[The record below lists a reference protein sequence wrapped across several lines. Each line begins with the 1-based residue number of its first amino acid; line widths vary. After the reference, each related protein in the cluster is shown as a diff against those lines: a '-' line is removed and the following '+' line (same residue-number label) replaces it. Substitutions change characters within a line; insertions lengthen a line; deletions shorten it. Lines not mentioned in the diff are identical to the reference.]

1 MIRKDSIY
9 FLPWE
14 HLNFK
19 VNRTIFIFPFIV
31 FFVFLFLLPAAYS
44 LVLSVHRYRGFGS
57 MVFVG
62 LNNYASIL
70 QYGVFWQAVRNTLFY
85 LCFSALPVIVF
96 SFLVALAVRSKPVTF
111 QRIIKP
117 MIFLPHMM
125 AIMAA
130 TLVWRVIFS
139 TNYGVIN
146 AVLGTRIPFLEKP
159 GLMRWSVVILM
170 FWRSLGWFFVVYLAG
185 LTTVSDEVREA
196 ALIDG
201 ANAFQ
206 TTVRIIVPIMRP
218 IFLFTFLNE
227 TIHTLKIF
235 TEPNILISGW
245 LSGPPETKPIMS
257 IMVDYVRSG
266 SFGRGAAAGWII
278 FLGILVVS
286 LIQLEALGHSE

>member
-1 MIRKDSIY
+1 MGTRAVGM
-9 FLPWE
+9 
-14 HLNFK
+14 K
-19 VNRTIFIFPFIV
+19 VVGNARDRLAPYVFIFPFIV
-31 FFVFLFLLPAAYS
+31 FFLVLFLVPALYS
-44 LVLSVHRYRGFGS
+44 LVLSVHRYRGFGP
-57 MVFVG
+57 MVYVG
-62 LNNYASIL
+62 LNNFTSVF
-70 QYGVFWQAVRNTLFY
+70 QYPVFWQAVRNNLFY
-85 LCFSALPVIVF
+85 LAFSALPVIVF
-96 SFLVALAVRSKPVTF
+96 SFLVALAVRSKPVAF

-125 AIMAA
+125 AIVAA

-139 TNYGVIN
+139 TGHGVIN

-170 FWRSLGWFFVVYLAG
+170 TWRSLGWFFVVYLAG
-185 LTTVSDEVREA
+185 LTTVSDDVREA

-206 TTVRIIVPIMRP
+206 TTVKIVIPIMKP

-227 TIHTLKIF
+227 TIHTLKVF
-235 TEPNILISGW
+235 TEPTILISGW
-245 LSGPPETKPIMS
+245 LSSPPETKPIMG
-257 IMVDYVRSG
+257 ILVDYVRSG

-286 LIQLEALGHSE
+286 LAQLKLFGRNE

>member
-1 MIRKDSIY
+1 MGIRAVGMRVVGNAKDRLAPY
-9 FLPWE
+9 
-14 HLNFK
+14 
-19 VNRTIFIFPFIV
+19 VFIFPFIV
-31 FFVFLFLLPAAYS
+31 FFLFLFLFPALYS
-44 LVLSVHRYRGFGS
+44 LVLSVYRYRGFGP

-62 LNNYASIL
+62 LNNFASVFR
-70 QYGVFWQAVRNTLFY
+70 YSVFWQAVRNNLFY
-85 LCFSALPVIVF
+85 IAFSALPVIVF
-96 SFLVALAVRSKPVTF
+96 SFLAALAVRTRRVAF

-125 AIMAA
+125 AVMAA

-146 AVLGTRIPFLEKP
+146 TVLGTRIPFLEQP
-159 GLMRWSVVILM
+159 SLMRWSVVILM

-185 LTTVSDEVREA
+185 LTTVSDDVREA

-206 TTVRIIVPIMRP
+206 TTVRIVIPIMKP

-235 TEPNILISGW
+235 TEPTILISGW
-245 LSGPPETKPIMS
+245 LSGPPETKPIMG

-278 FLGILVVS
+278 FLGILIVS
-286 LIQLEALGHSE
+286 LIQLKAFGRNE